1 VTESTKNKPNL
12 FLHLQKLKIMKKL
25 FGVLLIA
32 FFTLS
37 VSTTYAIDYKST
49 FGIEVKEGDDKK
61 KKKKGEDEKT
71 EAKTEVKSCSPQ
83 AGKSCCSHGAATKPE
98 PKKEL

>member
-1 VTESTKNKPNL
+1 MTESTKNKPNL

-49 FGIEVKEGDDKK
+49 FGIEVKESAISGRSWTPVIGIDYF
-61 KKKKGEDEKT
+61 
-71 EAKTEVKSCSPQ
+71 
-83 AGKSCCSHGAATKPE
+83 
-98 PKKEL
+98 

>member
-25 FGVLLIA
+25 IGILLIA

-37 VSTTYAIDYKST
+37 ISTTYAIDYKST

-61 KKKKGEDEKT
+61 KKKKGEAEKT

-83 AGKSCCSHGAATKPE
+83 AGKSCCSPSAVKPE

>member
-1 VTESTKNKPNL
+1 MTESTKNKPNL

-25 FGVLLIA
+25 IGILLIA

-37 VSTTYAIDYKST
+37 ISTTYAIDYKST

-61 KKKKGEDEKT
+61 KKKKGEAEKT

-83 AGKSCCSHGAATKPE
+83 AGKSCCSPGAVKPE

>member
-25 FGVLLIA
+25 SI
-32 FFTLS
+32 S
-37 VSTTYAIDYKST
+37 NTYAIDYKST

-61 KKKKGEDEKT
+61 KKKKGEAEKT

-83 AGKSCCSHGAATKPE
+83 AGKSCCSPSAVKPE

>member
-1 VTESTKNKPNL
+1 MTESTKNKPNL

-25 FGVLLIA
+25 IGILLIA

-37 VSTTYAIDYKST
+37 ISTTYAIDYKST

-61 KKKKGEDEKT
+61 KKKKGEAE
-71 EAKTEVKSCSPQ
+71 KTEVKSCSPQ
-83 AGKSCCSHGAATKPE
+83 AGKSCCSPSAVKPE